1 MQCGQILF
9 CDCGYTGYKIIKVVD
24 NIHQLM
30 YTCISVY
37 VSTIFMDM
45 WETLRISAHKHISM
59 FHHVISATDVNVQTF
74 DTFRASWRVLGNVDV
89 RWCVLGNVDARWC
102 VLCNVDARW
111 CVMGNVDAHW
121 CVLGNVDAR
130 WCVLG
135 NVDARWCV
143 LGNVDAHWCV
153 LDNFDAHWRILGNL
167 DVVWC
172 VLGNI
177 GASCDPGNVRK
188 LSNRSSLVVKI
199 VLSWTK

>member
-74 DTFRASWRVLGNVDV
+74 DTFRASSGQ
-89 RWCVLGNVDARWC
+89 C
-102 VLCNVDARW
+102 
-111 CVMGNVDAHW
+111 
-121 CVLGNVDAR
+121 
-130 WCVLG
+130 
-135 NVDARWCV
+135 
-143 LGNVDAHWCV
+143 
-153 LDNFDAHWRILGNL
+153 
-167 DVVWC
+167 
-172 VLGNI
+172 
-177 GASCDPGNVRK
+177 
-188 LSNRSSLVVKI
+188 
-199 VLSWTK
+199 